1 MDQGYASGRTPP
13 GLSRRSFTAGGLALS
28 GVAVT
33 GVVAGAVGVS
43 GCGGADWYPY
53 DVTPDVAVLRALIR
67 EKERA
72 VVRVEAALAGGTG
85 PGDLLERLLED
96 HATHLDALL
105 DALPEGVA
113 AHAEDAEDDD
123 ADGAPPGE
131 DVPVEGV
138 ADTPGLR
145 ALAAAAT
152 SARLDQAA
160 AVTDP
165 GLAQLVSAIGACEAG
180 HAHLLARA

>member
-1 MDQGYASGRTPP
+1 MDQGDVNGRTAH
-13 GLSRRSFTAGGLALS
+13 GLTRRSLAARSLVLT

-33 GVVAGAVGVS
+33 GAVAGTVGVS
-43 GCGGADWYPY
+43 GCAGADWYPF
-53 DVTPDVAVLRALIR
+53 DVTPDVAVLRSLIR

-72 VVRVEAALAGGTG
+72 IVRHEAALEHGTG
-85 PGDLLERLLED
+85 PAELLERLLED
-96 HATHLDALL
+96 HLTHLDALL
-105 DALPEGVA
+105 DALPEGVTAHDTDGDEAEPPAPVGEA
-113 AHAEDAEDDD
+113 ALDA
-123 ADGAPPGE
+123 
-131 DVPVEGV
+131 VP
-138 ADTPGLR
+138 DTAGLR

-165 GLAQLVSAIGACEAG
+165 GLAQLVSGIGACEAG

>member
-1 MDQGYASGRTPP
+1 MDQGNASGHTAP
-13 GLSRRSFTAGGLALS
+13 GLTRRSFAARSLVLT

-33 GVVAGAVGVS
+33 GSVAGAVGVT
-43 GCGGADWYPY
+43 GCAGADWYPF
-53 DVTPDVAVLRALIR
+53 DVTPDVAVLRSLIR

-72 VVRVEAALAGGTG
+72 IVRHEAALAHGTG
-85 PGDLLERLLED
+85 PAELLERLLED

-105 DALPEGVA
+105 DALPEGVE
-113 AHAEDAEDDD
+113 AHDDAE
-123 ADGAPPGE
+123 AAEDGAPTSAADPALE
-131 DVPVEGV
+131 AVPDV
-138 ADTPGLR
+138 PGLR

-165 GLAQLVSAIGACEAG
+165 GLAQLVSGIGACEAG

>member
-1 MDQGYASGRTPP
+1 MAA
-13 GLSRRSFTAGGLALS
+13 RSLVLT

-33 GVVAGAVGVS
+33 GAVVGTVGVS
-43 GCGGADWYPY
+43 GCAGADWYPF
-53 DVTPDVAVLRALIR
+53 DVTPDVAVLRSLIR

-72 VVRVEAALAGGTG
+72 IVRHEAALAHGTG
-85 PGDLLERLLED
+85 PAELLERLLED
-96 HATHLDALL
+96 HLTHLDALL

-113 AHAEDAEDDD
+113 AHDDTGGDEAEPPAPVGEAALEAVPDA
-123 ADGAPPGE
+123 A
-131 DVPVEGV
+131 
-138 ADTPGLR
+138 GLR

-165 GLAQLVSAIGACEAG
+165 GLAQLVSGIGACEAG